1 MTEVQKQ
8 FNKGKALLW
17 AILITFGIFIPV
29 GILRYVGINALAIQI
44 ILGIIAYMYAK
55 RLKVTSEKGLSWGP
69 AGYFI
74 FIALLGEIG
83 VLVFCYD
90 IQKVKAKRNGM
101 NVDTKKGTLF
111 IVLLLLLL
119 LPILS
124 AFVIGGISGYKN
136 AMLDYQQQGRLK

>member
-1 MTEVQKQ
+1 MTETQEE

-29 GILRYVGINALAIQI
+29 GILKYMGINALIIHI
-44 ILGIIAYMYAK
+44 ILGVIAYMYAK
-55 RLKVTSEKGLSWGP
+55 HLKITSEKGLSWGP
-69 AGYFI
+69 IGYFI
-74 FIALLGEIG
+74 FIALLAEIG

-90 IQKVKAKRNGM
+90 LQKVKAKRNGV
-101 NVDTKKGTLF
+101 NVDTQKGTLF

-119 LPILS
+119 VPILL
-124 AFVIGGISGYKN
+124 AFVMGGVSGYKN